1 MKFSIKTDQ
10 LDKQLSDVLVIGVYE
25 SLKVVCEKLS
35 LSPIAIG
42 HIASAL
48 KQGDMSGKV
57 GSSLILYNVSGI
69 KIPKILLIG
78 LGKEKEFDGKKYHA
92 AVRSMVYALKKMETW
107 MLTVILFVTGTIL
120 TIIGFFL
127 RSAYSTI
134 NKQIEILTLENQKRI
149 EDQGKLKGKFELL
162 EQENRLKL
170 QHIEE
175 NTQHEIRVMATKI
188 GDLSDTVGELVRI
201 QMNGTT
207 RRRNTNN

>member
-35 LSPIAIG
+35 LSPSAIG

-57 GSSLILYNVSGI
+57 GSSLILYNVPGI

-92 AVRSMVYALKKMETW
+92 AVRSMVYALKKMDVKSVTSHLQIAPVEEGDIAW
-107 MLTVILFVTGTIL
+107 NVEHFILSLI
-120 TIIGFFL
+120 
-127 RSAYSTI
+127 
-134 NKQIEILTLENQKRI
+134 
-149 EDQGKLKGKFELL
+149 
-162 EQENRLKL
+162 
-170 QHIEE
+170 HI
-175 NTQHEIRVMATKI
+175 
-188 GDLSDTVGELVRI
+188 
-201 QMNGTT
+201 
-207 RRRNTNN
+207 

>member
-57 GSSLILYNVSGI
+57 GSSLILYNVPGI

-78 LGKEKEFDGKKYHA
+78 LGKEKE
-92 AVRSMVYALKKMETW
+92 
-107 MLTVILFVTGTIL
+107 
-120 TIIGFFL
+120 
-127 RSAYSTI
+127 YS
-134 NKQIEILTLENQKRI
+134 
-149 EDQGKLKGKFELL
+149 
-162 EQENRLKL
+162 L
-170 QHIEE
+170 Q
-175 NTQHEIRVMATKI
+175 
-188 GDLSDTVGELVRI
+188 
-201 QMNGTT
+201 
-207 RRRNTNN
+207 

>member
-1 MKFSIKTDQ
+1 MENWVLPISIFVATT
-10 LDKQLSDVLVIGVYE
+10 VL
-25 SLKVVCEKLS
+25 
-35 LSPIAIG
+35 A
-42 HIASAL
+42 
-48 KQGDMSGKV
+48 
-57 GSSLILYNVSGI
+57 
-69 KIPKILLIG
+69 
-78 LGKEKEFDGKKYHA
+78 
-92 AVRSMVYALKKMETW
+92 
-107 MLTVILFVTGTIL
+107 
-120 TIIGFFL
+120 IIGFFL

-201 QMNGTT
+201 QMNGST